1 MIVAE
6 EITVGICGF
15 GAIGLKVAR
24 ALDRGAVEGMR
35 LTAISARDLKG
46 ARARFADFAA
56 PPQAVPA
63 ERLPELAE
71 IVVECAPSAVFD
83 AVARAT
89 VEAGRILVPLSVGAL
104 LERME
109 LVERARETGARIIVP
124 TGAIIGLDAVRAM
137 AEGEIRSVTLET
149 RKPPHGLAG
158 APHLVNNNIGVD
170 GLTEPKLVFR
180 GTAREAARG
189 FPANV
194 NVAAALS
201 LAGIGPDRTTV
212 EVWADPGLDRNVQ
225 SVRIA
230 SDSAEAEM
238 TIRNIPSD
246 ENPRT
251 GRITALSVLAC
262 LRRLTAPLVA
272 GT

>member
-1 MIVAE
+1 M
-6 EITVGICGF
+6 ITVGICGF
-15 GAIGLKVAR
+15 GAIGQKVAR
-24 ALDRGAVEGMR
+24 ALDAGGVEGMR
-35 LTAISARDLKG
+35 LAAISARDLDG
-46 ARARFADFAA
+46 ARARSADFAV
-56 PPQAVPA
+56 PPEAVPA
-63 ERLPELAE
+63 ERLPELADV
-71 IVVECAPSAVFD
+71 VVECAPSAVFD
-83 AVARAT
+83 TVARAT
-89 VEAGRILVPLSVGAL
+89 VEAGRVLMPLSVGAL

-109 LVERARETGARIIVP
+109 LVERARQTGARIIVP

-149 RKPPHGLAG
+149 RKPPKGLAG
-158 APHLVNNNIGVD
+158 APHLVGNGISVD

-212 EVWADPGLDRNVQ
+212 EIWADPGVDRNVQ

-238 TIRNIPSD
+238 AIRNIPSD

-262 LRRLTAPLVA
+262 LRRMTAPLVA

>member
-1 MIVAE
+1 M
-6 EITVGICGF
+6 ITVGICGM
-15 GAIGLKVAR
+15 GAIGTKVAR
-24 ALDRGAVEGMR
+24 ALDEGAIPGMR
-35 LTAISARDLKG
+35 LAAISARDLDA
-46 ARARFADFAA
+46 ARTRCAGFRAV
-56 PPQAVPA
+56 PEAVPA
-63 ERLPELAE
+63 ERLAELAE
-71 IVVECAPSAVFD
+71 VVVECAPSAVFD
-83 AVARAT
+83 TVARAA
-89 VEAGRILVPLSVGAL
+89 VEAGRVLMPLSVGAL
-104 LERME
+104 LERMD

-124 TGAIIGLDAVRAM
+124 TGAIIGLDTVRAM

-149 RKPPHGLAG
+149 RKPPRGLTG
-158 APHLVNNNIGVD
+158 APYLVDNGIEVE
-170 GLTEPKLVFR
+170 GLTEPRLVFR

-212 EVWADPGLDRNVQ
+212 EIWADPGVDRNHQ

-230 SDSAEAEM
+230 SDSGEAEM

-251 GRITALSVLAC
+251 GRVTALSVLAC
-262 LRRLTAPLVA
+262 LRRMTAPLVA

>member
-1 MIVAE
+1 MNATV
-6 EITVGICGF
+6 ITVGICGF
-15 GAIGLKVAR
+15 GAIGMKVAR
-24 ALDRGAVEGMR
+24 ALDEGAVDGMR
-35 LTAISARDLKG
+35 LTAIAARDLG
-46 ARARFADFAA
+46 AARARCSDFAA
-56 PPQAVPA
+56 PPEAVTA
-63 ERLPELAE
+63 ERLPEMADV
-71 IVVECAPSAVFD
+71 IVECAPAAVFD
-83 AVARAT
+83 TVARAT
-89 VEAGRILVPLSVGAL
+89 VEAGRILMPLSVGAL
-104 LERME
+104 LDRMD
-109 LVERARETGARIIVP
+109 LVDRARQTGARIIVP

-149 RKPPHGLAG
+149 RKPPRGLVG
-158 APHLVNNNIGVD
+158 APHLVNNNIEVE
-170 GLTEPKLVFR
+170 GLSEPRLVFR

-212 EVWADPGLDRNVQ
+212 EVWADPGVDRNVQ
-225 SVRIA
+225 SVRIV

-262 LRRLTAPLVA
+262 LRRMTAPLVA